1 MVARRTFLLFT
12 CFSIHVK
19 KCFVEIFCYEMS
31 ILNDVRILPHTA
43 VLEVSSTS
51 AATPY
56 EQ

>member
-31 ILNDVRILPHTA
+31 LLNDVRILPHTA
-43 VLEVSSTS
+43 VLEVSSMS